1 MLSKRWIHFLVR
13 TEAIDITKLKT
24 GRREDLLLRASGKE
38 NIRDLS
44 QRSASLSSK
53 IGEVLSKGMWVL
65 MKGLEQRRIWHK
77 TGAKGYTVPASVA
90 GNLSGQHHPSI
101 LHLTG
106 TLVPAQ
112 LKDLHQTVV
121 CIPWGGA
128 RTVFLLDC
136 GWLLFLCS
144 FILLLPFPSL
154 QFSSVQS
161 LSRVQLFATPWIAA
175 RQASLSITNSRSP
188 PKPLCIESMMPS
200 SHLILCR
207 PLLLLPQS
215 LPASGSFPMSQL
227 FASGGQEH
235 LNTETCSRTSI
246 VARLRSQ
253 KWLRPKWLFLCQESH
268 SWFSFSGDLQ
278 PYVLMMMVLGICHN
292 SFKTI
297 WRNRHIYKLGIWKW
311 MCT

>member
-1 MLSKRWIHFLVR
+1 
-13 TEAIDITKLKT
+13 
-24 GRREDLLLRASGKE
+24 
-38 NIRDLS
+38 
-44 QRSASLSSK
+44 
-53 IGEVLSKGMWVL
+53 

-77 TGAKGYTVPASVA
+77 TGAKGYTVPASVD
-90 GNLSGQHHPSI
+90 GSLSGQHHPSI
-101 LHLTG
+101 LLLTG

-121 CIPWGGA
+121 CIPWGEA

-136 GWLLFLCS
+136 GWLLFLFS

-154 QFSSVQS
+154 QFSSVH
-161 LSRVQLFATPWIAA
+161 F
-175 RQASLSITNSRSP
+175 SRSVVSNSLRPHELQHARP
-188 PKPLCIESMMPS
+188 PCPSPTPGVYSNSCPS
-200 SHLILCR
+200 SQWCHPATSSSVIPFSSC
-207 PLLLLPQS
+207 PQS